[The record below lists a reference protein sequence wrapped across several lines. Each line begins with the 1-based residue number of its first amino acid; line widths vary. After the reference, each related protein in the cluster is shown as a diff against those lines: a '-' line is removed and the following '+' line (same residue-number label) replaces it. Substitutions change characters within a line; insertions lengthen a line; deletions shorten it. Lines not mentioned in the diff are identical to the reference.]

1 MGSTSQTQTQSPK
14 KSGNSPEHAV
24 PSGKVPVYLPECG
37 RLSLILLGVAF
48 ILASLISIGVFTD
61 LYKVFRWWPYGA
73 GCLIAFVV
81 GAVIVGLGCRCWL
94 KEPIISPKVQMK
106 MMQELDRAEQEAKLK
121 KRDSIR
127 RIYHKMTPLRSSD
140 RRGQNCAEASV

>member
-1 MGSTSQTQTQSPK
+1 MGSVRKSPK
-14 KSGNSPEHAV
+14 HSGSSPEHAI
-24 PSGKVPVYLPECG
+24 PSGNVPIFLPECG

-61 LYKVFRWWPYGA
+61 LYNVFRWWPYGA
-73 GCLIAFVV
+73 VCLIGFVV

-94 KEPIISPKVQMK
+94 KEPIITASVQMK
-106 MMQELDRAEQEAKLK
+106 MLQELDRAEQEAKLK

-127 RIYHKMTPLRSSD
+127 RIYHKMSPMRGSD
-140 RRGQNCAEASV
+140 RRGQTSSVSAEAEV